1 MLAVKETVFGVQND
15 IGTCHML
22 LDMCECSRF
31 QLNDLTQI
39 CQATLSMLQNRSC
52 LPSCRKRSL
61 QALNNLHR
69 NEAYWKL
76 SRHVEDSF
84 ILF

>member
-1 MLAVKETVFGVQND
+1 MQND
-15 IGTCHML
+15 SGTFHMP
-22 LDMCECSRF
+22 LDMCELSRF

-39 CQATLSMLQNRSC
+39 CQAMLSMLQNRSC
-52 LPSCRKRSL
+52 LPSWRKRSL

-76 SRHVEDSF
+76 SRHVEESF
-84 ILF
+84 ILFWMLLSFK